1 MSEFKLPSKAKV
13 GIYDGDPC
21 VCRPGIALVLVNGA
35 WVDNPGAFWEG
46 TVMPFAD
53 WLSEFPDLP
62 PIPKEDFHFMDKADI
77 AAE

>member
-1 MSEFKLPSKAKV
+1 MSEFKLPSKATV

-21 VCRPGIALVLVNGA
+21 VCSPGIALVLVNGA

-46 TVMPFAD
+46 TVMPLED
-53 WLSEFPDLP
+53 WLAEFPDLP
-62 PIPKEDFHFMDKADI
+62 PLPKIAFHFDDKAGV